1 MYPVLITGGTVVD
14 AFGERDADVRTGDD
28 GRVLEVA
35 PGLQPTPGEDVVD
48 ASRCLVVPGGVDVHT
63 HMNLPVGAVRVSD
76 DFATGT
82 AAAAV
87 GGTTTIVDYVT
98 AYRGEDP
105 MAALSVWRRWAEPAA
120 VDYGLHMTF
129 TEAIPEASVAACVEA
144 GVTSFKLYMAYPDR
158 LMVDDD
164 TMYGIMTAVGRHG

>member
-1 MYPVLITGGTVVD
+1 MGDVLVRGGTVID
-14 AFGERDADVRTGDD
+14 ASGERDADVRTGSD
-28 GRVLEVA
+28 GRVAEVA
-35 PGLQPTPGEDVVD
+35 ETLDVRDGEEVVD

-63 HMNLPVGAVRVSD
+63 HLHLPVGAVRVSD

-105 MAALSVWRRWAEPAA
+105 LAALAVWRRWAEPAA
-120 VDYGLHMTF
+120 IDYGLHMTF
-129 TEAIPEASVAACVEA
+129 TEAVPEAAVVACIDA

-164 TMYGIMTAVGRHG
+164 TIYDIMTAAGRH